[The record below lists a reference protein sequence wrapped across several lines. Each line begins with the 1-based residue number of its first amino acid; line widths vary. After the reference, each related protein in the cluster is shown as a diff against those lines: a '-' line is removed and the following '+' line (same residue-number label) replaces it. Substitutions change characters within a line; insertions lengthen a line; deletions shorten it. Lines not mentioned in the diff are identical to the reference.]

1 VISRSTGRLRARRTR
16 AEERRFQRETRK
28 LWQSFEDLGIRREDF
43 PSTEHAQREVSF
55 TYGHLLTRGIVAPV
69 ASMVLMVI
77 AVHVVSLVVW
87 SMAHHYGLDG
97 VARAAAYVHQ
107 QWGKAPDEAAAGRN
121 PLFAG
126 LAQLGLFGI
135 ALWVMLRT
143 LRKGAIRKYWLTQR
157 TGAAIVRCAEAR
169 AVPEIERMDQVRRV
183 DSLCRAVEWSIWRSH
198 MWRGGM
204 PRRSPRRVAARRHAA
219 LVIAALR
226 REEEKLSDR
235 PDNAAL
241 DALAATLAK
250 IGEQHAAG
258 SATALLPTEDL
269 DGVTAVSL
277 RRQAFRESVAIA
289 RGLAAAM
296 VAAFFLDPLLPELGV
311 RDELVGWFL
320 WGGAAIAAV
329 LAAGWDRVRE
339 FLSIFPGS

>member
-1 VISRSTGRLRARRTR
+1 
-16 AEERRFQRETRK
+16 
-28 LWQSFEDLGIRREDF
+28 
-43 PSTEHAQREVSF
+43 VSF
-55 TYGHLLTRGIVAPV
+55 TTGYLVTRGMVAPV
-69 ASMVLMVI
+69 ASMVIVII
-77 AVHVVSLVVW
+77 AVPVLSLVAW
-87 SMAHHYGLDG
+87 SMAHHYGLEG
-97 VARAAAYVHQ
+97 AARAAAYVHQ
-107 QWGKAPDEAAAGRN
+107 QWGKAPDDAAAGRN

-126 LAQLGLFGI
+126 SAQLGPFVI

-143 LRKGAIRKYWLTQR
+143 LRGGAIRKYWLTQR
-157 TGAAIVRCAEAR
+157 TGAAIVRCAEAK

-183 DSLCRAVEWSIWRSH
+183 DSMCRAVEWSIWRSH
-198 MWRGGM
+198 LWRGGM

-226 REEEKLSDR
+226 REEERLSDR
-235 PDNAAL
+235 PDDAAL
-241 DALAATLAK
+241 DALAVTLAK

-258 SATALLPTEDL
+258 SATALLPAEDL

-277 RRQAFRESVAIA
+277 RRQAFRESVAIV

-320 WGGAAIAAV
+320 GAGAVIAAV
-329 LAAGWDRVRE
+329 LAAGWGRVRE
-339 FLSIFPGS
+339 FLSVFPGL